1 MMSRMGCMKRF
12 AKGLNPLSNEGKEY
26 WQQEYHWHKEVE
38 TEKCG
43 VSWCDVY
50 DMTPWKAQC
59 SYEGTGQ
66 CGAQAEYTVRTMD
79 KTRVAR
85 MDMETFRQ
93 LKEAEDDRDYWR
105 RLARELL
112 GIIKK
117 LTK

>member
-1 MMSRMGCMKRF
+1 MGLVVTMQTQPSMWMSTV
-12 AKGLNPLSNEGKEY
+12 S
-26 WQQEYHWHKEVE
+26 E

-66 CGAQAEYTVRTMD
+66 CGAEAEYTIRTID
-79 KTRVAR
+79 KTKVAK

-93 LKEAEDDRDYWR
+93 LKEAEDERDYWR
-105 RLARELL
+105 RLARELI

>member
-1 MMSRMGCMKRF
+1 MMSRMGCMKRS

-38 TEKCG
+38 SG
-43 VSWCDVY
+43 
-50 DMTPWKAQC
+50 
-59 SYEGTGQ
+59 
-66 CGAQAEYTVRTMD
+66 MD
-79 KTRVAR
+79 KTKIAK

-93 LKEAEDDRDYWR
+93 LKEAEDERDYWR

-117 LTK
+117 LTKQGKQ